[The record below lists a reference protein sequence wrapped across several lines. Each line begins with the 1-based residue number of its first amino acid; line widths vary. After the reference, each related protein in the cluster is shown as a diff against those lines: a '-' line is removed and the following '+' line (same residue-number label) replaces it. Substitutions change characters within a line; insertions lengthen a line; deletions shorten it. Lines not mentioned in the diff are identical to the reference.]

1 MATSVQVQ
9 VLVRSVRS
17 LCLAL
22 ALPAVASGVVA
33 CASETD
39 TSDAGSAS
47 EQTPARDFVGESSE
61 EQVGW
66 SCTGLTSSKRPSDS
80 RYYITSFGCWTDA
93 NGKERG
99 DGADN
104 CHPACEAEARSL
116 CGSGLSWDDCER
128 KIRWYTADSDRFGCG
143 AKLSV
148 KNPANGKT
156 VIVAAIDR
164 GPNCRIEKTVKH
176 AVLDLSMEASI
187 FLFGGQRGVGDR
199 AAVIV
204 EPVGASTPLGPLG
217 GAGNDGQG
225 GGSEATEGCPVL
237 TYPSGVR
244 LQTKKDSALT
254 QSYGEGGPTCFLD
267 VDDLY
272 DPISQVRYATNVRLA
287 ANFRLAEL
295 AASGLSSSRRVLIDP
310 AFVGR
315 LQALRDLL
323 GPITIESGYQ
333 TPGQVIQ
340 REGAAEGGVNATS
353 LGVSAVVSS
362 GATVDD
368 EIEAALKVGF
378 TSATAQGS
386 NVKVDLEN

>member
-1 MATSVQVQ
+1 MAPT
-9 VLVRSVRS
+9 LLARAVRS
-17 LCLAL
+17 LCVVL
-22 ALPAVASGVVA
+22 ALPVFATSLGA
-33 CASETD
+33 CASETADD
-39 TSDAGSAS
+39 TSANESP
-47 EQTPARDFVGESSE
+47 ERDFIGESSE

-66 SCTGLTSSKRPSDS
+66 SCTGLTSSKRPADS
-80 RYYITSFGCWTDA
+80 RYYITSFGCWTDE

-104 CHPACEAEARSL
+104 CHPSCEAEARNL

-128 KIRWYTADSDRFGCG
+128 EIRWYTADADRFGCG
-143 AKLSV
+143 AKLKV

-199 AAVIV
+199 AAVVV
-204 EPVGASTPLGPLG
+204 ETVSASTPLGPTTG
-217 GAGNDGQG
+217 DGGNDA
-225 GGSEATEGCPVL
+225 ATEGCPVL

-254 QSYGEGGPTCFLD
+254 KAYGEAGPQCFLD

-272 DPISQVRYATNVRLA
+272 DPVGHVRYATNVRLA

-295 AASGLSSSRRVLIDP
+295 ATSGLSSSRRVLIDP

-323 GPITIESGYQ
+323 GPLNVESGYL
-333 TPGQVIQ
+333 TPAQVIQ
-340 REGAAEGGVNATS
+340 RDGAEDGGVTAAS
-353 LGVSAVVSS
+353 LGVSAVLSS
-362 GATVDD
+362 GATVQD

-378 TSATAQGS
+378 TTATAKGS
-386 NVKVDLEN
+386 NVEVSLEN